1 MRPARWL
8 IVLLAMGALLVLAP
22 QALAAQAAWQLS
34 DTTMPTNFAPGDEAN
49 SFGPSYLLVATNIG
63 DGATSGAIAFS
74 DALPE
79 GIEPTFANAESSN
92 FGKNGT
98 SCEISGQSVSCV
110 YSKSIPAGHH
120 LEILIGVK
128 VDPLASGVKMD
139 NAVVSG
145 GGAPNSASAAAPT
158 TIGPTL
164 PGFDFLSGFTA
175 AMTDASAQVV
185 SLAGSHPAQFTVQAG
200 FPTEKTTK
208 NSLGGAG
215 HLRDAFVDLPRGEI
229 ANPAATPVL
238 CTEVQLISEEFED
251 PCPLASQVGTA
262 TITTVAT
269 KPEVATLPLYNM
281 VPPPGV
287 AASFGFDALGVG
299 VFPHLIGS
307 VRSDGDF
314 GVSGGSIDI
323 DALGFNPIFGVQIEL
338 WSDPTS
344 SVHDAVRGEC
354 ASAKAVTCPTGDTS
368 HVALLT
374 TPQQCTEE
382 PILTKARADSW
393 ENPGVFREATYEAT
407 PLQDCQSLKFT
418 PTISA
423 KPTTTLA
430 DSPSGLNFNLHQPQE
445 MHLKDEEGN
454 PARSTAPLKDLTLTL
469 PEGLVVNPSQAD
481 GLAACSTTQV
491 GLTTSV
497 GESPVHFNKEPN
509 SCPNAAKVG
518 TVKVSSPLLA
528 ETEEKGTKFR
538 LDTEGD
544 AIPRPLEGSV
554 YVAQPYQNPFGSLL
568 AIYLVVE
575 DPQSG
580 IVAKLASEVQADS
593 TTGRLTTTLEES
605 PELPIEDA
613 SVHLFNG
620 NRAPLRTPPACAT
633 YTTKAEMSSWS
644 APDETTQAT
653 DSFGVSASPATPN
666 CPATPQGAPN
676 AASFEA
682 GTLTPKAGAF
692 SPLALKL
699 SRTDGTQPPKGFES
713 ILPRGLIAKL
723 AGVPYCPEAGIAK
736 ARSREQPNQGA
747 LELTDPSCPAA
758 SQVGTVDVGA
768 GAGPT
773 PFHTTGK
780 VYLAP
785 PYKGAPLS
793 VLVITP
799 AIAGPFDLGDV
810 AVRAAVYLEAES
822 AQARAVSDPLPTILE
837 GIPLDVRSI
846 ALSLNRPSFTL
857 NPTSCDPS
865 SVNASLSSVF
875 GQVIP
880 LSSRFQVG
888 GCSSLP
894 FKPKLSI
901 RLNGKT
907 NRGAHPSLRAVLTA
921 KPGEAGIAATSVAL
935 PRSEFIDQ
943 AHFRT
948 ICTRVQF
955 AANQCPAGSVY
966 GHVKAI
972 SPLVDYPLEGPVY
985 LRSSSHKLPDVV
997 AALRGPASQPIEIDI
1012 DGRVDSVNGGIR
1024 NSFEALPDAPVSK
1037 VIFNLQGG
1045 KKGLFQNSTNIC
1057 SATFRAAVKMTGQNG
1072 KRNDFNPVVRA
1083 SGCGKSS
1090 KPKKKGPAKKN
1101 R

>member
-1 MRPARWL
+1 
-8 IVLLAMGALLVLAP
+8 
-22 QALAAQAAWQLS
+22 
-34 DTTMPTNFAPGDEAN
+34 
-49 SFGPSYLLVATNIG
+49 
-63 DGATSGAIAFS
+63 
-74 DALPE
+74 
-79 GIEPTFANAESSN
+79 
-92 FGKNGT
+92 
-98 SCEISGQSVSCV
+98 
-110 YSKSIPAGHH
+110 
-120 LEILIGVK
+120 
-128 VDPLASGVKMD
+128 
-139 NAVVSG
+139 
-145 GGAPNSASAAAPT
+145 
-158 TIGPTL
+158 
-164 PGFDFLSGFTA
+164 
-175 AMTDASAQVV
+175 
-185 SLAGSHPAQFTVQAG
+185 
-200 FPTEKTTK
+200 
-208 NSLGGAG
+208 
-215 HLRDAFVDLPRGEI
+215 
-229 ANPAATPVL
+229 
-238 CTEVQLISEEFED
+238 
-251 PCPLASQVGTA
+251 
-262 TITTVAT
+262 
-269 KPEVATLPLYNM
+269 M
-281 VPPPGV
+281 VPPPG
-287 AASFGFDALGVG
+287 APASLGFDALSVG
-299 VFPHLIGS
+299 VFPHLTGTL
-307 VRSDGDF
+307 RSDGDYGITGGAIELDALAVHPVF
-314 GVSGGSIDI
+314 GVR
-323 DALGFNPIFGVQIEL
+323 VEL
-338 WSDPTS
+338 WGNPTS
-344 SVHDAVRGEC
+344 PAHDGARSQCGAPLPSELECPVGEG
-354 ASAKAVTCPTGDTS
+354 AHT
-368 HVALLT
+368 ALLT
-374 TPQQCTEE
+374 TPQHCGQ
-382 PILTKARADSW
+382 PILTKARATSW
-393 ENPGVFREATYEAT
+393 ENPGVFKEATYEGL
-407 PLQDCQSLKFT
+407 PLEDCKSLKFT

-423 KPTTTLA
+423 QPTTTLA
-430 DSPSGLNFNLHQPQE
+430 DSPTGLNFNLHQPQE
-445 MHLKDEEGN
+445 THLKDEEGN

-481 GLAACSTTQV
+481 GLAACTTSQV
-491 GLTTSV
+491 GLTTGV
-497 GESPVHFNKEPN
+497 GESPVHFNKEPQ

-518 TVKVSSPLLA
+518 TVEVSSPLLA
-528 ETEEKGTKFR
+528 ETEEEGTKFR
-538 LDTEGD
+538 LDPEGD
-544 AIPRPLEGSV
+544 PIPRPLKGSV

-575 DPQSG
+575 DPRSG
-580 IVAKLASEVQADS
+580 IVAKLASEVGADPV
-593 TTGRLTTTLEES
+593 TGRLTTTLKES

-633 YTTKAEMSSWS
+633 YTTSASLSSWA

-653 DSFGVSASPATPN
+653 DSFGVSSSPATPN

-699 SRTDGTQPPKGFES
+699 SRGDGTQPPEGFES
-713 ILPRGLIAKL
+713 LLPRGLIAKL

-747 LELTDPSCPAA
+747 RELTDPSCPAA

-880 LSSRFQVG
+880 LQSRFQVG

-955 AANQCPAGSVY
+955 AASQCPAGSVY
-966 GHVKAI
+966 GHVKAL

-1090 KPKKKGPAKKN
+1090 KPKKKGPAKKS

>member
-1 MRPARWL
+1 M
-8 IVLLAMGALLVLAP
+8 V
-22 QALAAQAAWQLS
+22 
-34 DTTMPTNFAPGDEAN
+34 T
-49 SFGPSYLLVATNIG
+49 
-63 DGATSGAIAFS
+63 
-74 DALPE
+74 
-79 GIEPTFANAESSN
+79 
-92 FGKNGT
+92 
-98 SCEISGQSVSCV
+98 
-110 YSKSIPAGHH
+110 PAG
-120 LEILIGVK
+120 
-128 VDPLASGVKMD
+128 M
-139 NAVVSG
+139 
-145 GGAPNSASAAAPT
+145 
-158 TIGPTL
+158 
-164 PGFDFLSGFTA
+164 
-175 AMTDASAQVV
+175 
-185 SLAGSHPAQFTVQAG
+185 PA
-200 FPTEKTTK
+200 E
-208 NSLGGAG
+208 
-215 HLRDAFVDLPRGEI
+215 
-229 ANPAATPVL
+229 
-238 CTEVQLISEEFED
+238 
-251 PCPLASQVGTA
+251 
-262 TITTVAT
+262 
-269 KPEVATLPLYNM
+269 
-281 VPPPGV
+281 
-287 AASFGFDALGVG
+287 FGFDAAGVG
-299 VFPHLIGS
+299 IFVHVRAS
-307 VRSDGDF
+307 VRTDGDY
-314 GVSGGSIDI
+314 GVDLITD
-323 DALGFNPIFGVQIEL
+323 DALSRSPNPVLGAQLQI
-338 WSDPTS
+338 WGDPSDPA
-344 SVHDAVRGEC
+344 HDEVRGACDEQTGPKPTPENPHPC
-354 ASAKAVTCPTGDTS
+354 AMSPQKTAFLSLPPSCSKSLA
-368 HVALLT
+368 LT
-374 TPQQCTEE
+374 TE
-382 PILTKARADSW
+382 ADSW
-393 ENPGVFREATYEAT
+393 IEPGVLHGREAPFTDAAGNST
-407 PLQDCQSLKFT
+407 SVQDCQSLAFT
-418 PTISA
+418 PSITA

-430 DSPSGLNFNLHQPQE
+430 DSPSGLDFNLHQPQE

-454 PARSTAPLKDLTLTL
+454 PARSTAPLKDLALTL

-481 GLAACSTTQV
+481 GLAACSSSQV
-491 GLTTSV
+491 GLTTGV
-497 GESPVHFNKEPN
+497 GESPVHFNKEAN
-509 SCPNAAKVG
+509 SCPNAAKIG
-518 TVKVSSPLLA
+518 TVEVSSPLLA
-528 ETEEKGTKFR
+528 ETEEEGTKFR
-538 LDTEGD
+538 LDPEGD
-544 AIPRPLEGSV
+544 PIPRPLEGSV

-580 IVAKLASEVQADS
+580 IVAKLASEVQADPI
-593 TTGRLTTTLEES
+593 TGRLTTTLKES

-620 NRAPLRTPPACAT
+620 NRAPLRTPSACAT

-653 DSFGVSASPATPN
+653 DSFGVSSSPATPN
-666 CPATPQGAPN
+666 CPATPQGAPS

-699 SRTDGTQPPKGFES
+699 SRGDGTQPPKGFES

-736 ARSREQPNQGA
+736 AKSREQPNQGA

-865 SVNASLSSVF
+865 QVNASLTSLF

-966 GHVKAI
+966 GHVKAL

-1090 KPKKKGPAKKN
+1090 KPKKKGAAKKN

>member
-1 MRPARWL
+1 MR
-8 IVLLAMGALLVLAP
+8 V
-22 QALAAQAAWQLS
+22 
-34 DTTMPTNFAPGDEAN
+34 
-49 SFGPSYLLVATNIG
+49 
-63 DGATSGAIAFS
+63 
-74 DALPE
+74 
-79 GIEPTFANAESSN
+79 
-92 FGKNGT
+92 
-98 SCEISGQSVSCV
+98 
-110 YSKSIPAGHH
+110 
-120 LEILIGVK
+120 
-128 VDPLASGVKMD
+128 
-139 NAVVSG
+139 
-145 GGAPNSASAAAPT
+145 
-158 TIGPTL
+158 
-164 PGFDFLSGFTA
+164 
-175 AMTDASAQVV
+175 
-185 SLAGSHPAQFTVQAG
+185 
-200 FPTEKTTK
+200 
-208 NSLGGAG
+208 
-215 HLRDAFVDLPRGEI
+215 
-229 ANPAATPVL
+229 
-238 CTEVQLISEEFED
+238 
-251 PCPLASQVGTA
+251 
-262 TITTVAT
+262 
-269 KPEVATLPLYNM
+269 
-281 VPPPGV
+281 
-287 AASFGFDALGVG
+287 
-299 VFPHLIGS
+299 
-307 VRSDGDF
+307 
-314 GVSGGSIDI
+314 
-323 DALGFNPIFGVQIEL
+323 EL
-338 WSDPTS
+338 WGDPTS
-344 SVHDAVRGEC
+344 AVHDGARSQCG
-354 ASAKAVTCPTGDTS
+354 ASLPSESECPTGES
-368 HVALLT
+368 AHAALLT
-374 TPQQCTEE
+374 TPQHCGQ
-382 PILTKARADSW
+382 PPLTKARADTW
-393 ENPGVFREATYEAT
+393 EKPGVFKEATYES
-407 PLQDCQSLKFT
+407 PSLQDCQSLKFT
-418 PTISA
+418 PTITA

-445 MHLKDEEGN
+445 TKLKDKEGN

-481 GLAACSTTQV
+481 GLAACTTTQV

-509 SCPNAAKVG
+509 SCPNAAKIG
-518 TVKVSSPLLA
+518 TVEVSSPLLA
-528 ETEEKGTKFR
+528 ETEEKNGTKFR
-538 LDTEGD
+538 RDTEGE
-544 AIPRPLEGSV
+544 AIPRPLKGSV

-580 IVAKLASEVQADS
+580 IVAKLASEVQADP
-593 TTGRLTTTLEES
+593 TTGRLTTTLKES

-620 NRAPLRTPPACAT
+620 PRAPLRTPPACAT
-633 YTTKAEMSSWS
+633 YTTKASLSSWS

-666 CPATPQGAPN
+666 CPSTPQGAPN

-699 SRTDGTQPPKGFES
+699 SRGDGTQPPKGFES
-713 ILPRGLIAKL
+713 LLPRGLIAKL

-736 ARSREQPNQGA
+736 AKSREAPNQGV

-773 PFHTTGK
+773 PFHTQGK

-822 AQARAVSDPLPTILE
+822 AQARAVSDPLPTILQ

-846 ALSLNRPSFTL
+846 ALSLSRPSFTL

-865 SVNASLSSVF
+865 SVNANLSSVF

-955 AANQCPAGSVY
+955 AASQCPAGSVY
-966 GHVKAI
+966 GHVKAL

-997 AALRGPASQPIEIDI
+997 AALRGPASQPIEIDS

-1057 SATFRAAVKMTGQNG
+1057 ADTFRAAVKMTGQNG
-1072 KRNDFNPVVRA
+1072 KRNDFNPVVKA

-1090 KPKKKGPAKKN
+1090 KPKKKGAAKKN

>member
-1 MRPARWL
+1 M
-8 IVLLAMGALLVLAP
+8 
-22 QALAAQAAWQLS
+22 
-34 DTTMPTNFAPGDEAN
+34 
-49 SFGPSYLLVATNIG
+49 
-63 DGATSGAIAFS
+63 
-74 DALPE
+74 
-79 GIEPTFANAESSN
+79 
-92 FGKNGT
+92 
-98 SCEISGQSVSCV
+98 
-110 YSKSIPAGHH
+110 
-120 LEILIGVK
+120 
-128 VDPLASGVKMD
+128 
-139 NAVVSG
+139 
-145 GGAPNSASAAAPT
+145 
-158 TIGPTL
+158 
-164 PGFDFLSGFTA
+164 
-175 AMTDASAQVV
+175 
-185 SLAGSHPAQFTVQAG
+185 G
-200 FPTEKTTK
+200 FPTEKPAPEA
-208 NSLGGAG
+208 LAG
-215 HLRDAFVDLPRGEI
+215 TEHLRSTFVDFPRGEVI
-229 ANPAATPVL
+229 NPTATSVL
-238 CTEVQLISEEFED
+238 CTEVQLISEEFDGTGEHG
-251 PCPLASQVGTA
+251 CPAASQVGTV
-262 TITTVAT
+262 TIITVGLTREA
-269 KPEVATLPLYNM
+269 ASSPLYNM
-281 VPPPGV
+281 VPPPG
-287 AASFGFDALGVG
+287 APASLGFDALGVG
-299 VFPHLIGS
+299 VFPHLAGTL
-307 VRSDGDF
+307 RSDGDYGITGGAIELDALALHPVF
-314 GVSGGSIDI
+314 GVR
-323 DALGFNPIFGVQIEL
+323 VEL
-338 WSDPTS
+338 WGNPTS
-344 SVHDAVRGEC
+344 PAHDGARSQCAAPVPSELEC
-354 ASAKAVTCPTGDTS
+354 PVGKSAHT
-368 HVALLT
+368 ALLT
-374 TPQQCTEE
+374 APQHCGQ
-382 PILTKARADSW
+382 PILTNARAASW
-393 ENPGVFREATYEAT
+393 EKSGVFKEVTYEG
-407 PLQDCQSLKFT
+407 PILEDCESLKFT
-418 PTISA
+418 PTITA

-481 GLAACSTTQV
+481 GLAACTTSQV
-491 GLTTSV
+491 GLTTKV

-509 SCPNAAKVG
+509 SCPDAAKIG
-518 TVKVSSPLLA
+518 TVEVSSPLLA
-528 ETEEKGTKFR
+528 ETEENGAKFR
-538 LDTEGD
+538 LDPEGD
-544 AIPRPLEGSV
+544 PIPRPLKGSV

-575 DPQSG
+575 DSRSG
-580 IVAKLASEVQADS
+580 IVAKLASEVHADP
-593 TTGRLTTTLEES
+593 TTGRLTTTLTES

-633 YTTKAEMSSWS
+633 YTTKADMTSWS

-653 DSFGVSASPATPN
+653 DSFGVSSSPATPN
-666 CPATPQGAPN
+666 CPATPQGAPS
-676 AASFEA
+676 AAGFEA

-692 SPLALKL
+692 SPFSLKL

-723 AGVPYCPEAGIAK
+723 AGVPYCPEADIAK
-736 ARSREQPNQGA
+736 AHSREQPNQGA

-773 PFHTTGK
+773 PFHTQGK

-793 VLVITP
+793 FVVITP

-810 AVRAAVYLEAES
+810 VVRAATYLEAES

-846 ALSLNRPSFTL
+846 ALSLNRPNFTL

-865 SVNASLSSVF
+865 SVNANLTSVF

-880 LSSRFQVG
+880 LQSRFQVG

-921 KPGEAGIAATSVAL
+921 KPGEAGIARTSVAL

-955 AANQCPAGSVY
+955 AANQCPAGSIY
-966 GHVKAI
+966 GHVKAL

-1072 KRNDFNPVVRA
+1072 KANDFNPVVRA
-1083 SGCGKSS
+1083 SGCGKPS
-1090 KPKKKGPAKKN
+1090 KSKKKGAAKKS